1 MNSEEIQDL
10 VESMPQDEQSSL
22 ALGFFNFDRYMQ
34 KEMDRDYATFVPH
47 GWSSSQPWGEYDVNS
62 D

>member
-22 ALGFFNFDRYMQ
+22 ALGFYNFDRYMQ
-34 KEMDRDYATFVPH
+34 K
-47 GWSSSQPWGEYDVNS
+47 
-62 D
+62 